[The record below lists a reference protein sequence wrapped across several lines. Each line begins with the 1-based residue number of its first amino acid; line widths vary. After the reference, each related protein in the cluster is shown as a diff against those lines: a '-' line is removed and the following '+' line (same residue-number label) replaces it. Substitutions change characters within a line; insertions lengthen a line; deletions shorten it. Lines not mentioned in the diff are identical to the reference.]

1 MDGMDALGRKEGA
14 AGTGRDEHDRMLGGT
29 GGGRRVEL
37 VAATNERQQNL
48 AEELVPLGNDWLKVD
63 DLHGTNLA
71 NPIGK
76 VRGGLDIGFF
86 RVSSSLLFGFS
97 RRFSENQ

>member
-48 AEELVPLGNDWLKVD
+48 TSVFFESVLRFFLGFPVAFQK
-63 DLHGTNLA
+63 TN
-71 NPIGK
+71 N
-76 VRGGLDIGFF
+76 
-86 RVSSSLLFGFS
+86 
-97 RRFSENQ
+97 